1 MKDWI
6 IGIALLTLVFGLIAL
21 FPCAGQTVST
31 TPAKATTGTG
41 TPTQNVVITVNGKK
55 ISFLLSPANIPP
67 LQVNVPSLTGTVSLK
82 GLTGTGNCSLAPGGQ
97 IIIHPDQTITVTGL
111 KCSITQAP

>member
-6 IGIALLTLVFGLIAL
+6 IGIALLALMFGLIAL

-31 TPAKATTGTG
+31 VPAKGTTGTG
-41 TPTQNVVITVNGKK
+41 APTQNVVITVNGKK

-67 LQVNVPSLTGTVSLK
+67 LQVNIPALTGTAT
-82 GLTGTGNCSLAPGGQ
+82 LTGFTGTWSCRLGPNS
-97 IIIHPDQTITVTGL
+97 QTITNPDGTKSVTDVE
-111 KCSITQAP
+111 CTITGAK